1 VCGGANQELQV
12 GGTGLGMVDG
22 DSDEELMALV
32 AAGDNAA
39 FRRLM
44 ARHMGRAIRVAE
56 TVVRGS
62 AEADDIAQEAFIRI
76 WRNASG
82 FDARVA
88 RFTTWMH
95 RIVVNLSIDRKR
107 RNGTAYAPVP
117 EDLADGRQSALDGLL
132 ASEQQALLQEALGEL
147 PDRQRAAIALFHFEG
162 LSGRDSALA
171 MNLSESAFES
181 LLTRARSALRQRVLT
196 TLNDTGRRS

>member
-1 VCGGANQELQV
+1 
-12 GGTGLGMVDG
+12 MVEG

-32 AAGDNAA
+32 AAGDNGA

-44 ARHMGRAIRVAE
+44 GRHMGRAIRVAE

-76 WRNASG
+76 WRNAAG
-82 FDARVA
+82 FDPRVA

-107 RNGTAYAPVP
+107 RNGSGHASVP
-117 EDLADGRQSALDGLL
+117 EDLADTRESALDDLL
-132 ASEQQALLQEALGEL
+132 SSERQAAVQEALGAL

-181 LLTRARSALRQRVLT
+181 LLTRARSALRQRVLM
-196 TLNDTGRRS
+196 TLDETGRRL

>member
-1 VCGGANQELQV
+1 MQELQI
-12 GGTGLGMVDG
+12 GGTGPGMVDG

-32 AAGDNAA
+32 AAGDNVA

-82 FDARVA
+82 FDPSVA

-107 RNGTAYAPVP
+107 RNGTGHAPVP
-117 EDLADGRQSALDGLL
+117 EDLADSRESALDGML
-132 ASEQQALLQEALGEL
+132 ASEQQAALQEALGEL

-196 TLNDTGRRS
+196 TLNNTGRRP

>member
-1 VCGGANQELQV
+1 
-12 GGTGLGMVDG
+12 MVDG

-44 ARHMGRAIRVAE
+44 ARHIGRAIRVAE
-56 TVVRGS
+56 TVVRAS

-76 WRNASG
+76 WRNASA
-82 FDARVA
+82 FDPSVA

-107 RNGTAYAPVP
+107 RNGSGHAPLL
-117 EDLADGRQSALDGLL
+117 EDLPDAGESALDGLL
-132 ASEQQALLQEALGEL
+132 GAEQQAVVQGALSAL

-181 LLTRARSALRQRVLT
+181 LLTRARSALKQRVLT
-196 TLNDTGRRS
+196 TLDDTGRQP

>member
-1 VCGGANQELQV
+1 
-12 GGTGLGMVDG
+12 MVEG

-32 AAGDNAA
+32 AAGDNGA

-76 WRNASG
+76 WRNAAS
-82 FDARVA
+82 FDPRVA

-95 RIVVNLSIDRKR
+95 RIVVNLAIDRKR
-107 RNGTAYAPVP
+107 RNGGSHAPVP
-117 EDLADGRQSALDGLL
+117 EDLPDTQPSALEELVAAEQQSAVQG
-132 ASEQQALLQEALGEL
+132 ALGAL

-181 LLTRARSALRQRVLT
+181 LLTRARSALKQRVLT
-196 TLNDTGRRS
+196 ALENTGRRQ

>member
-1 VCGGANQELQV
+1 
-12 GGTGLGMVDG
+12 MVEG
-22 DSDEELMALV
+22 ESDEDLMALV

-44 ARHMGRAIRVAE
+44 ARHIGRAIRVAE

-62 AEADDIAQEAFIRI
+62 IEADDIAQEAFIRI
-76 WRNASG
+76 WRNAAA
-82 FDARVA
+82 FDPRVA

-95 RIVVNLSIDRKR
+95 RIVVNLAIDRKR
-107 RNGTAYAPVP
+107 RNGSGHAPVP
-117 EDLADGRQSALDGLL
+117 EDLADARESALDTLV
-132 ASEQQALLQEALGEL
+132 ASEQQAAVQCALQEL

-171 MNLSESAFES
+171 MKLSESAFES
-181 LLTRARSALRQRVLT
+181 LLTRARNALKQRVLT
-196 TLNDTGRRS
+196 TLDETGGRR

>member
-1 VCGGANQELQV
+1 
-12 GGTGLGMVDG
+12 MVDG

-76 WRNASG
+76 WRNASA
-82 FDARVA
+82 FDPAVA

-107 RNGTAYAPVP
+107 RNGGGNAPVP
-117 EDLADGRQSALDGLL
+117 EDLPDARDSALDDLL
-132 ASEQQALLQEALGEL
+132 AAEQQAAVQCALGAL

-181 LLTRARSALRQRVLT
+181 LLTRARSALKQRVLT
-196 TLNDTGRRS
+196 TLNDTGGRS

>member
-1 VCGGANQELQV
+1 MTE
-12 GGTGLGMVDG
+12 G

-32 AAGDNAA
+32 AAGDNTA

-76 WRNASG
+76 WRNANS
-82 FDARVA
+82 FDPRVA

-107 RNGTAYAPVP
+107 RNGSGHLPVP
-117 EDLADGRQSALDGLL
+117 EELPDGRDSALDTLV
-132 ASEQQALLQEALGEL
+132 AAEQQEAVQCALGEL
-147 PDRQRAAIALFHFEG
+147 PERQRAAIALFHFEG

-181 LLTRARSALRQRVLT
+181 LLTRARSALKQRVLT
-196 TLNDTGRRS
+196 TLDLTGRRQ

>member
-1 VCGGANQELQV
+1 MQELQI
-12 GGTGLGMVDG
+12 GGTGPGMVEG

-32 AAGDNAA
+32 AAGDNGA

-76 WRNASG
+76 WRNASA
-82 FDARVA
+82 FDPRVA

-107 RNGTAYAPVP
+107 RNGSAHAPVP
-117 EDLADGRQSALDGLL
+117 EELADNRESALDSLL
-132 ASEQQALLQEALGEL
+132 ASEQQTAVQEALGTL

-196 TLNDTGRRS
+196 TLNETGRRQ

>member
-1 VCGGANQELQV
+1 MDTVRQGQKGAKPR
-12 GGTGLGMVDG
+12 MVEG

-44 ARHMGRAIRVAE
+44 ARHIGRAIRVAE

-76 WRNASG
+76 WRNASA
-82 FDARVA
+82 FDPKVA

-107 RNGTAYAPVP
+107 RNGSGHAPLP
-117 EDLADGRQSALDGLL
+117 EDLPDAGESALDGLL
-132 ASEQQALLQEALGEL
+132 AAEQQDTVQCALNEL

-196 TLNDTGRRS
+196 TLDETGRRP

>member
-1 VCGGANQELQV
+1 MELPKA
-12 GGTGLGMVDG
+12 GMAEG

-62 AEADDIAQEAFIRI
+62 IEADDIAQEAFIRI
-76 WRNASG
+76 WRNAAG
-82 FDARVA
+82 FDPRVA

-95 RIVVNLSIDRKR
+95 RIVVNLAIDRKR
-107 RNGTAYAPVP
+107 RPGSGHAPVP
-117 EDLADGRQSALDGLL
+117 EDLPDGHDSALDTLV
-132 ASEQQALLQEALGEL
+132 ASEQ
-147 PDRQRAAIALFHFEG
+147 
-162 LSGRDSALA
+162 
-171 MNLSESAFES
+171 
-181 LLTRARSALRQRVLT
+181 
-196 TLNDTGRRS
+196 